1 MYGRTDLV
9 LNREAMRRRVVVTGI
24 GLCTP
29 LGLDRESTWK
39 ALIAGQSGIGPITRF
54 DTSQFATRFAGEV
67 KGLDPTTRIDKRE
80 AKHLDPFVIYSIF
93 AGYEASEH
101 AGLRV
106 SPEPS
111 DPPGLFE
118 PGKPLRM
125 GVNADGSYPSDRVGV
140 FVGAGLG
147 GVTHIESTHTTL
159 MTKGPGRMS
168 PYFVPQI
175 IVNMAPGVIS
185 IRMGLKGPNMSQ
197 VSACSSGA
205 HAIGEAARAIQRG
218 DADAMLAGGTEATV
232 TPLGIGG
239 FNAMRAL
246 STRNAEPT
254 RASRPF
260 DSERDG
266 FVMGEGAGLLVL
278 EDRDSAMKRGANI
291 LAEIVGY
298 GLSADANHMT
308 SPPADGEGAQRCMRM
323 ALRDAALSNVGP
335 TDVGYIN
342 AHGTSTKQGDI
353 AETLAIKAVFG
364 DHARRLAVSATKSM
378 TGHLLGAAGGVEAS
392 FSILALREGILP
404 PTINQEKPDPECDL
418 DYVPNQARAA
428 KLRAVMSNSFGFGGT
443 NVSLLFTNP

>member
-1 MYGRTDLV
+1 
-9 LNREAMRRRVVVTGI
+9 MRRRVVVTGI

-29 LGLDRESTWK
+29 LGLDRASTWK

-80 AKHLDPFVIYSIF
+80 AKHLDPFVVYSIY
-93 AGYEASEH
+93 AAHEAAEH
-101 AGLRV
+101 AGLRIAT
-106 SPEPS
+106 ERA
-111 DPPGLFE
+111 DPTGCFDPQ
-118 PGKPLRM
+118 KPLATAL
-125 GVNADGSYPSDRVGV
+125 VDGAYPCDRVGV

-159 MTKGPGRMS
+159 MQKGPGRMS

-185 IRMGLKGPNMSQ
+185 MRLGIRGPNMSH

-205 HAIGEAARAIQRG
+205 HAIGEAARAIMRG

-232 TPLGIGG
+232 TPLGVGG

-246 STRNAEPT
+246 STRNDEPT

-260 DSERDG
+260 DLGRDG
-266 FVMGEGAGLLVL
+266 FVMGEGAGLLCL
-278 EDRDSAMKRGANI
+278 EERESALRRGANI
-291 LAEIVGY
+291 LAELCGY
-298 GLSADANHMT
+298 GLSADAHHMT
-308 SPPADGEGAQRCMRM
+308 SPPPDGEGAQRCMRM
-323 ALRDAALSNVGP
+323 ALRDAYGAGIAPS
-335 TDVGYIN
+335 DIGYIN

-353 AETLAIKAVFG
+353 AETLAIKTVFG
-364 DHARRLAVSATKSM
+364 EHARKLAVSSTKSM

-404 PTINQEKPDPECDL
+404 PTINLETPDPECDL
-418 DYVPNQARAA
+418 DYVPNTARPATLRAA
-428 KLRAVMSNSFGFGGT
+428 LSNSFGFGGT
-443 NVSLLFTNP
+443 NVSLLFALPDLAS